1 MHDNCQPENSAAAA
15 DGVQLAVNALAEF
28 PVKGGAGNMAGR
40 IAAAADLCR
49 AVDKALDTL
58 VVRIAAE
65 AAEEGWTAGRMRAA
79 NAGYHARLEQALAG
93 PRRSSSPSVGAGA
106 RPQANG

>member
-1 MHDNCQPENSAAAA
+1 MHDNCQPESSAAAA

-40 IAAAADLCR
+40 ITAAADLCR
-49 AVDKALDTL
+49 AVDKALDAL

-65 AAEEGWTAGRMRAA
+65 AAEEGWTTGRMRDAS
-79 NAGYHARLEQALAG
+79 AGYHARLEQALAG
-93 PRRSSSPSVGAGA
+93 PRRATSASAGA
-106 RPQANG
+106 TPRLQVNG